1 MGFFDKDA
9 IIGKLKTIKD
19 AAVESTKKVTNEIKK
34 NNEESKAAKAP
45 IEGAIIRYAVTYL
58 GGLPNL
64 PKKRTGEIG
73 LNIMTESFYL
83 KPTKTSEEFFE
94 DLVIPYDTVQDFE
107 IVKRTVSMSEGLM
120 SSNSQNLAVDNNIEI
135 TYLDSNQ
142 EELTLRLEMLTG
154 FSVDGQAVKCKEM
167 LDILKQHKILKRL
180 KKDSSSPAVVAD
192 DIPTKIKKLN
202 ELKEAGL
209 LSEEEFQKKKAELL
223 SNF

>member
-73 LNIMTESFYL
+73 LNIMPESFYL
-83 KPTKTSEEFFE
+83 KPTKASEEFFE

>member
-73 LNIMTESFYL
+73 LNIMPESYYL
-83 KPTKTSEEFFE
+83 QPTTTSEEFFE

-202 ELKEAGL
+202 ELKETGL